1 MVRFSSLNS
10 SSLAL
15 LIGASL
21 LCFSASAAFS
31 QTILVTGK
39 VVSSDDK
46 QPLAGVNV
54 TLKSHATVGTVTN
67 NNGIYSISVPA
78 DSSVLIFSYIGFTS
92 VEEPVTNRSMID
104 VVLNPE
110 ITPLSEVVVV
120 GYGTQLKKDLTGVI
134 STVSEKDFNKGNFT
148 SPDQLIQGRVAGVQI
163 TNDSGQPGV
172 ASTIKIRGNSVV
184 TGTGQPLFV
193 IDGVPLS
200 GLTARPSPTDDLG
213 TSTAGNPLNFIN
225 PADIASIDVLKD
237 ASATAIYGS
246 RAAYGVIN
254 ITTKRGLAGSPK
266 IDFSTSVG
274 LGSIQHKVAVLNTD
288 QYREAIKYYNV
299 NSNNDKGGNSDGLG
313 SILQKGVQQNYNVA
327 ISGGTKDSRY
337 RFSMGYFDQQGIIA
351 RSEIKK
357 YNGNFSGSFKFFDF

>member
-134 STVSEKDFNKGNFT
+134 STVSEKDFNKGSFT
-148 SPDQLIQGRVAGVQI
+148 SPDQLIQGR
-163 TNDSGQPGV
+163 
-172 ASTIKIRGNSVV
+172 
-184 TGTGQPLFV
+184 
-193 IDGVPLS
+193 
-200 GLTARPSPTDDLG
+200 
-213 TSTAGNPLNFIN
+213 
-225 PADIASIDVLKD
+225 
-237 ASATAIYGS
+237 
-246 RAAYGVIN
+246 
-254 ITTKRGLAGSPK
+254 
-266 IDFSTSVG
+266 
-274 LGSIQHKVAVLNTD
+274 
-288 QYREAIKYYNV
+288 E
-299 NSNNDKGGNSDGLG
+299 
-313 SILQKGVQQNYNVA
+313 
-327 ISGGTKDSRY
+327 
-337 RFSMGYFDQQGIIA
+337 
-351 RSEIKK
+351 
-357 YNGNFSGSFKFFDF
+357 